1 MRVSRIASAGAIL
14 ITLLSTSAF
23 AAKKYKVKVD
33 SSPQQAAVYVEN
45 KAAGIAGYTPAELKL
60 EKGDHK
66 LILELPGYKPM
77 ETTVTVKP
85 RAGQEFKYVLERQAR
100 PATLDVRASDDSA
113 NGATLNIDGAAVGPL
128 PITKDVP
135 SGRHEVVVLREGF
148 TPYREWVDVG
158 EGERRTMVVTLAK
171 KAPDQGTL
179 IVTADIEG
187 AEVWV
192 DSQKKDNAPTV
203 IQLPVGPHVVE
214 VKKEGIAPW
223 RQEVTITAGQQSKVA
238 AGLAAAA
245 GGSLRI
251 LSSTAGAEVYLDGEM
266 KGNAPQTI
274 TGVKPGTHVVEV
286 RAKDRA
292 PATQEVKVSPGEER
306 VLKLDPGPV
315 QKATA
320 TVKIASAVPD
330 AEVFID
336 GGSQGKAPVTRQ
348 VEPGRHIIVV
358 TKNGF
363 AEYKRDVDLQAGQ
376 EMSLTADLKNAGG
389 VTIITTPSGAQVVLD
404 GVLVGPG
411 PAKLPDVQAGDHVL
425 EVRAAGYIDYRQTI
439 RIEGGKTQALPIDL
453 KKIASGPS
461 GAQILSEQRGQVGIG
476 GRAVRR
482 GSLTADI
489 SAGYPYFI
497 DFRATTGAWGTPGAM
512 LALDAGIEVRTF
524 FQFTDI
530 AAHTKFQFVGYDP
543 FYMAIFGAFGGG
555 GGPNGRNTFFGQV
568 GLGATISFNNFISF
582 SARTWFDFWTDR
594 FCPVVGD
601 RELTPRTDCMT
612 LHTTPWVRPD
622 NTTFDPMTDRD
633 AGARWYIGAWLDIA
647 LLQHVSI
654 FGGIWGAPF
663 QTERLMFLSPFND
676 VFPEERGAGD
686 LKTYGQIGM
695 TVKY

>member
-1 MRVSRIASAGAIL
+1 MRASRIASAGAIL
-14 ITLLSTSAF
+14 VTLFGTSAF

-66 LILELPGYKPM
+66 IILELPGYKPM

-113 NGATLNIDGAAVGPL
+113 NGATLNVDGAAVGPL
-128 PITKDVP
+128 PMTKDV
-135 SGRHEVVVLREGF
+135 SAGRHEVVVIREGF

-158 EGERRTMVVTLAK
+158 EGERRTMVITLGK

-179 IVTADIEG
+179 IVTADIDG

-192 DSQKKDNAPTV
+192 DGQKKDNAPTV
-203 IQLPVGPHVVE
+203 IQLAVGPHVVE

-223 RQEVTITAGQQSKVA
+223 RQEVTIAAGQQQKVA

-245 GGSLRI
+245 GGSLRV
-251 LSSTAGAEVYLDGEM
+251 LSGTAGAEVYLDGEM
-266 KGNAPQTI
+266 KGTAPQTI

-292 PATQEVKVSPGEER
+292 PATQEVKVNPGEER

-320 TVKIASAVPD
+320 SLKIASAVPD

-336 GGSQGKAPVTRQ
+336 GGSVGKAPVTRQ

-389 VTIITTPSGAQVVLD
+389 VTIITTPMGAQVVLD

-425 EVRAAGYIDYRQTI
+425 EVRAAGYVDFRQTI

-453 KKIASGPS
+453 KKIPTGPS
-461 GAQILSEQRGQVGIG
+461 GSQLLMEQRGQVGIG

-489 SAGYPYFI
+489 SVGYPYFL
-497 DFRATTGAWGTPGAM
+497 DFRATTGAWAQGM
-512 LALDAGIEVRTF
+512 LALDASIEVRSF

-530 AAHTKFQFVGYDP
+530 SAGTKFQFVGVDP
-543 FYMAIFGAFGGG
+543 FYMSLFFDFGGG
-555 GGPNGRNTFFGQV
+555 GGPNGRNTFFGDA
-568 GLGATISFNNFISF
+568 GLGATISFDNFVSF
-582 SARTWFDFWTDR
+582 SARTWFNFWTDR
-594 FCPVVGD
+594 FCPSPGD
-601 RELTPRTDCMT
+601 RELMPRQDCDTLHATPFVRTDGTM
-612 LHTTPWVRPD
+612 
-622 NTTFDPMTDRD
+622 FDPETQRD
-633 AGARWYIGAWLDIA
+633 DGARWYIGAWLDIA
-647 LLQHVSI
+647 LLQHVSL

-663 QTERLMFLSPFND
+663 QPERLMFLSPFND
-676 VFPEERGAGD
+676 IFPEERGAGD
-686 LKTYGQIGM
+686 LKTYGQVGL